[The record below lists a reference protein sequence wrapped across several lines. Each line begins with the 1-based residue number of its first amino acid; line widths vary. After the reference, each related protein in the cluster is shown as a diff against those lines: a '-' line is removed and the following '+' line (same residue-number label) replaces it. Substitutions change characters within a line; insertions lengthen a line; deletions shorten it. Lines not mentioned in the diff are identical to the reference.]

1 MDLDA
6 FPCGHYFVRYWE
18 RIPTKNEKRNH
29 KMNLLLKVVI
39 FISALVAAEAAYA
52 GGYPGLVVERIW
64 VLDGKVVVKF
74 SPTQSNSTS
83 IQSVHYAYT
92 ENFGDYKNV
101 LALLLSAKAAG
112 NTVNVYTGPG
122 GTSFKNLIQEETDD
136 VWSVTIKT
144 IAIE

>member
-1 MDLDA
+1 
-6 FPCGHYFVRYWE
+6 
-18 RIPTKNEKRNH
+18 
-29 KMNLLLKVVI
+29 MNLLFKIAVLIVL
-39 FISALVAAEAAYA
+39 SVAAKTAYA

-74 SPTQSNSTS
+74 SPTLSNSTS
-83 IQSVHYAYT
+83 IQTVRYAYT

-112 NTVNVYTGPG
+112 STVNVYTGPG
-122 GTSFKNLIQEETDD
+122 GTSFKSLIQGETDD